1 MVTLTEAT
9 HAGAFIVSEANGNRS
24 RAQITVALSQTLVA
38 GQVIGKLGVVA
49 GITSSSAADGGNTGN
64 GILTLANPA
73 VSPAVKDGK
82 YTIRIVEPAANA
94 GAFQVE
100 DPEGRAVGEGTVGV
114 AFDGEIK
121 FTLADGATDF
131 VVNDSFTVTIG
142 RETEK
147 DEQWKILAP
156 AAADGTEIAAG
167 ILFDAVT
174 TDGVS
179 TKKATAVVRHAE
191 VRESDLSWPGGITA
205 IQKATAIEQLLRQG
219 IVIR

>member
-1 MVTLTEAT
+1 MTTLTET
-9 HAGAFIVSEANGNRS
+9 LHAGAFIVSEANGNRS
-24 RAQITVALSQTLVA
+24 RAEITVALSQTLVA

-49 GITSSSAADGGNTGN
+49 GITSSVTADAGNTGN
-64 GILTLANPA
+64 GVFTLANPA
-73 VSPAVKDGK
+73 ISAAAKDGK
-82 YTIRIVEPAANA
+82 YTVRIVEPAANA

-147 DEQWKILAP
+147 DEQWKVLAP
-156 AAADGTEIAAG
+156 AAADGTEIASG
-167 ILFDAVT
+167 ILFDAVA

-179 TKKATAVVRHAE
+179 TKRATAIVRQAE
-191 VRESDLSWPGGITA
+191 VRGSDLTWPGSITA